1 MSTDRSFHLFQTS
14 VFPLYISEYIL
25 YVKFMSISIAL
36 RNLFKDRV
44 RLILSV
50 FGVAL
55 AIMLVLILDGFVSG
69 LHKQVS
75 AYLDNSPGSLVVT
88 QQGVTNL
95 LGATSLLP
103 PETEARALE
112 VQGVTSALPILSQFV
127 ILELHDLKQ
136 PAYMIGYPDGQG
148 TPAERGGPWRISQG
162 REPLDDDEMVFDRVL
177 AERHNLGL
185 GDRFELMGREFE
197 IVGLSED
204 TTSWMTS
211 FFFIRKS
218 AAESLLRAPQATSIL
233 LVQLEPT
240 VDQDQAL
247 AQLNQIEGVNA
258 LTKSTIIANDTT
270 LLVEVFSA
278 PLQLM
283 AGISFIVGVLVV
295 GLVIYTATVERQREY
310 GVLKAIGARNA
321 FLYKLVLVQAV
332 VASGMGAVGG
342 IGLAYAFAQLIMGLR
357 PEFLI
362 ILEPNSAVLAIGS
375 GLGMSVLAAIVPAR
389 NVSRLEPAQVFRG
402 GS

>member
-1 MSTDRSFHLFQTS
+1 MS
-14 VFPLYISEYIL
+14 V
-25 YVKFMSISIAL
+25 SIAL
-36 RNLFKDRV
+36 KNLLKDRI
-44 RLILSV
+44 RLLLSV
-50 FGVAL
+50 LGVGL
-55 AIMLVLILDGFVSG
+55 AVMLVLILDGFVSG
-69 LHKQVS
+69 LYKQVS
-75 AYLDNSPGSLVVT
+75 AYLDNSPGSIVLT

-103 PETEARALE
+103 PETEDRALE
-112 VQGVTSALPILSQFV
+112 VEGVASALPILSQFV

-148 TPAERGGPWRISQG
+148 TPAERGGPWRIAQG
-162 REPLDDDEMVFDRVL
+162 REPLDDGEMVFDRVL

-204 TTSWMTS
+204 TASWMTS

-218 AAESLLRAPQATSIL
+218 AAESLLRAPGATSIL

-240 VDQDQAL
+240 ANQVQVL
-247 AQLNQIEGVNA
+247 AQLNQIDGADA
-258 LTKSTIIANDTT
+258 LTKSTIVANDTK

-283 AGISFIVGVLVV
+283 AGISFIIGVLVV

-310 GVLKAIGARNA
+310 GVLKAIGARNPL
-321 FLYKLVLVQAV
+321 LYKLVLVQAI
-332 VASGMGAVGG
+332 VASSLGAVGG
-342 IGLAYAFAQLIMGLR
+342 IGLSYAFSQLIMGVR

-362 ILEPNSAVLAIGS
+362 ILESDSALLAIGS
-375 GLGMSVLAAIVPAR
+375 GLAMSVLAAIIPAR
-389 NVSRLEPAQVFRG
+389 NVARLEPAQVFRG

>member
-1 MSTDRSFHLFQTS
+1 MFQLRLLTLPILKYFH
-14 VFPLYISEYIL
+14 YGWA
-25 YVKFMSISIAL
+25 MSISIAL
-36 RNLFKDRV
+36 RNLLQDRI
-44 RLILSV
+44 RLLLSV
-50 FGVAL
+50 LGVAL
-55 AIMLVLILDGFVSG
+55 SVMLVLILEGFVSG
-69 LHKQVS
+69 LYKQVS
-75 AYLDNSPGSLVVT
+75 AYMDNSPGRLVVT
-88 QQGVTNL
+88 QQGVTNML
-95 LGATSLLP
+95 SATSLLP
-103 PETEARALE
+103 PETEDRALE
-112 VQGVTSALPILSQFV
+112 VDGVTSALPILSQFV

-148 TPAERGGPWRISQG
+148 TSAERGGPWRITQG
-162 REPLDDDEMVFDRVL
+162 REPLADDEMVFDRVL
-177 AERHNLGL
+177 ADRHDFGL

-197 IVGLSED
+197 IVGLSEE

-218 AAESLLRAPQATSIL
+218 AAESLLRAPEATSIL
-233 LVQLEPT
+233 LVQIDPSA
-240 VDQDQAL
+240 DQDQVL
-247 AQLNQIEGVNA
+247 AQLSQIDGVDA
-258 LTKSTIIANDTT
+258 LTKSTIIANDTK

-332 VASGMGAVGG
+332 VASGLGAVGG